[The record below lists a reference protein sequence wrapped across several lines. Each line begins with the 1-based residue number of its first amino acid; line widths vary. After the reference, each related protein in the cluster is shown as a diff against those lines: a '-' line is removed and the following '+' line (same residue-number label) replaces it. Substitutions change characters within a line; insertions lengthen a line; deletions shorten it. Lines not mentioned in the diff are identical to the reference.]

1 MWKIFPN
8 RSLDDLKGEV
18 ESIGIYDES
27 GAKQISENAKNV
39 PRGRL
44 ERNIWQQLMAVWQRC
59 SVATLQCGSLAILQ
73 YTAVWHCGK
82 QCWSVAMLQCVSRK
96 VVKKLLVVVQPN
108 AYFSTVQCG
117 WVVESSTIYWRF
129 GRVVE
134 SRFGKT
140 LWFPVGILKCIKAV
154 LWHNFTNSF

>member
-1 MWKIFPN
+1 MKVFHD
-8 RSLDDLKGEV
+8 RSQDELKGEV

-44 ERNIWQQLMAVWQRC
+44 EAKHLAAAHG

-82 QCWSVAMLQCVSRK
+82 QC
-96 VVKKLLVVVQPN
+96 
-108 AYFSTVQCG
+108 
-117 WVVESSTIYWRF
+117 
-129 GRVVE
+129 
-134 SRFGKT
+134 
-140 LWFPVGILKCIKAV
+140 
-154 LWHNFTNSF
+154 